1 VHPHQ
6 VSLFKQNLL
15 ATLVGVLLIH
25 LGHLLN
31 VGFCLFMV
39 FLNKLSTLA
48 DEDIPN
54 DVESP
59 PITRDYDSRYS
70 EQESNVYKGPMTR
83 AKMRHLQHEVKSL
96 LIDYEHASTKNY
108 LLPNNGALLVLRF

>member
-1 VHPHQ
+1 
-6 VSLFKQNLL
+6 VSNTF
-15 ATLVGVLLIH
+15 
-25 LGHLLN
+25 N
-31 VGFCLFMV
+31 VAD
-39 FLNKLSTLA
+39 LSPFFGLEGPESKPTPFQEGED

-59 PITRDYDSRYS
+59 PRDYDSHYS

-83 AKMRHLQHEVKSL
+83 ARMRHLQHEVNSL

-108 LLPNNGALLVLRF
+108 LLPNNGALLVLRFEEDAMQV

>member
-1 VHPHQ
+1 
-6 VSLFKQNLL
+6 
-15 ATLVGVLLIH
+15 
-25 LGHLLN
+25 LN
-31 VGFCLFMV
+31 PD
-39 FLNKLSTLA
+39 

-59 PITRDYDSRYS
+59 PIARDYDSRYS

-83 AKMRHLQHEVKSL
+83 ARMRHLQHEVNSL

-108 LLPNNGALLVLRF
+108 LLLNNGALIVLRFEEDAMQVYVTQRPKKDNLKTASCCFIF